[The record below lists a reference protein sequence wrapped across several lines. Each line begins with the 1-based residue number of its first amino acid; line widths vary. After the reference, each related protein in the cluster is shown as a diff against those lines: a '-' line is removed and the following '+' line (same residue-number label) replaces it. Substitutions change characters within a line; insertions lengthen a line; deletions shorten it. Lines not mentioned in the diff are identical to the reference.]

1 MPIIDTEDG
10 LDSYEIGA
18 ILQEQHLFEK
28 LKRRNYK
35 TLSGDDDTLFI
46 LQLYYIGISVFWI
59 LIVSYFKLWKE
70 KFAFVLLIP
79 LVVFFISFLYLEDV
93 SPAVEEN
100 MSKTNYLSV
109 GIILTFPLLS
119 WMVKEHEGDKR
130 HFITLAIVALI
141 LSLVTFI
148 DVWVPENRLSIY
160 RHFRSSF
167 QVMSVC
173 LFIYALIVYYFYAMN
188 SLK

>member
-1 MPIIDTEDG
+1 MSDPDDF
-10 LDSYEIGA
+10 EIGA
-18 ILQEQHLFEK
+18 ILKEEYFFEK
-28 LKRRNYK
+28 LKKRSYRVS
-35 TLSGDDDTLFI
+35 SGEDDTLFL
-46 LQLYYIGISVFWI
+46 LQIYYIGIAVFWI
-59 LIVSYFKLWKE
+59 LVVSYFKLWRE
-70 KFAFVLLIP
+70 KFAFILLIP
-79 LVVFFISFLYLEDV
+79 LIVFFITFLYLENV
-93 SPAVEEN
+93 SPVVEEN

-119 WMVKEHEGDKR
+119 WMVKEHEGDKK

-148 DVWVPENRLSIY
+148 DIWVPENRLSIY

-173 LFIYALIVYYFYAMN
+173 LFIYALVVYYFYAMN
-188 SLK
+188 SLR